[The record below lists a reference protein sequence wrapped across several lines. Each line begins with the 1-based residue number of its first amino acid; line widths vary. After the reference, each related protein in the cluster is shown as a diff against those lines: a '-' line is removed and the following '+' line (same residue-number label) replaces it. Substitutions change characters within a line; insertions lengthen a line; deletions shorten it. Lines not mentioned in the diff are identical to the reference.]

1 MNIIEKAD
9 KYADGKANEAITKAI
24 AQAYLDG
31 YRDGYNDREA
41 EIPADFRD
49 SKTTYIDLGLPSR
62 TLWSEDY
69 EKNDGNIL
77 YLPYERAEYL
87 KIPTGEQ
94 WAELRDCCQWEW
106 KIDNAH
112 DFCWA
117 KCIGP
122 NGNILLGNSG
132 TSTNNHLD
140 VLEVVSKY
148 KSDEQDVIIPL
159 NYGDPKYIHW
169 LRPRLEGYDA
179 TPLYDFLPRDQYF
192 SFVKQC
198 SYCCFG
204 VIRQQAMGNISF
216 CLREGLKVFLYRD
229 SVVYKGLKTLGFVVF
244 AIEEIDENSFKIPL
258 TEKEMRQNLE
268 TFKKEVKRR
277 EDIHDKCMQE
287 LLDKFQK

>member
-49 SKTTYIDLGLPSR
+49 NKTTYIDLGLPSR

-94 WAELRDCCQWEW
+94 WAELLECCRWEW
-106 KIDNAH
+106 HIDDSY

-122 NGNILLGNSG
+122 NGN
-132 TSTNNHLD
+132 
-140 VLEVVSKY
+140 VLTFDRTGKIDADTKSCEWEAFFWLEEF
-148 KSDEQDVIIPL
+148 SDEE
-159 NYGDPKYIHW
+159 NTYNAIHM
-169 LRPRLEGYDA
+169 YN
-179 TPLYDFLPRDQYF
+179 
-192 SFVKQC
+192 
-198 SYCCFG
+198 
-204 VIRQQAMGNISF
+204 AM
-216 CLREGLKVFLYRD
+216 K
-229 SVVYKGLKTLGFVVF
+229 
-244 AIEEIDENSFKIPL
+244 A
-258 TEKEMRQNLE
+258 
-268 TFKKEVKRR
+268 RR
-277 EDIHDKCMQE
+277 GRN
-287 LLDKFQK
+287 FQKIRTQIFSGYHLPVRLVR

>member
-31 YRDGYNDREA
+31 YRDGYYDREA

-49 SKTTYIDLGLPSR
+49 NKTKYIDLGLPSK

-69 EKNDGNIL
+69 EKDDNKIL

-94 WAELRDCCQWEW
+94 WDELCDYCQWEW

-122 NGNILLGNSG
+122 NGNILLFNRTGKFNADTKSCDWEAFFWLQEFTKEGNKYNAIHMFNKAKEING
-132 TSTNNHLD
+132 DNFWNIQENIFTGFHLS
-140 VLEVVSKY
+140 V
-148 KSDEQDVIIPL
+148 
-159 NYGDPKYIHW
+159 
-169 LRPRLEGYDA
+169 RLV
-179 TPLYDFLPRDQYF
+179 R
-192 SFVKQC
+192 
-198 SYCCFG
+198 
-204 VIRQQAMGNISF
+204 
-216 CLREGLKVFLYRD
+216 
-229 SVVYKGLKTLGFVVF
+229 
-244 AIEEIDENSFKIPL
+244 
-258 TEKEMRQNLE
+258 
-268 TFKKEVKRR
+268 
-277 EDIHDKCMQE
+277 
-287 LLDKFQK
+287 

>member
-49 SKTTYIDLGLPSR
+49 NKTKYIDLGLPSR

-69 EKNDGNIL
+69 EKDGDNLL

-94 WAELRDCCQWEW
+94 WAELRDHCRWEW
-106 KIDNAH
+106 HIDGCY

-122 NGNILLGNSG
+122 NGNFLLFNNTGKFDADTKSCEWEVFFGLEEFSEDEHTYNAIHMYNSLKG
-132 TSTNNHLD
+132 
-140 VLEVVSKY
+140 Y
-148 KSDEQDVIIPL
+148 KTKS
-159 NYGDPKYIHW
+159 
-169 LRPRLEGYDA
+169 
-179 TPLYDFLPRDQYF
+179 
-192 SFVKQC
+192 
-198 SYCCFG
+198 
-204 VIRQQAMGNISF
+204 
-216 CLREGLKVFLYRD
+216 
-229 SVVYKGLKTLGFVVF
+229 
-244 AIEEIDENSFKIPL
+244 
-258 TEKEMRQNLE
+258 
-268 TFKKEVKRR
+268 
-277 EDIHDKCMQE
+277 
-287 LLDKFQK
+287 FQKKLVQQFSGYHLPVRLVR

>member
-41 EIPADFRD
+41 EVPADFRD

-122 NGNILLGNSG
+122 NGNILLFNRTGKFNAD
-132 TSTNNHLD
+132 T
-140 VLEVVSKY
+140 
-148 KSDEQDVIIPL
+148 KSCDWEAFFWLQEFTE
-159 NYGDPKYIHW
+159 GDNEYNAVHM
-169 LRPRLEGYDA
+169 
-179 TPLYDFLPRDQYF
+179 FN
-192 SFVKQC
+192 
-198 SYCCFG
+198 
-204 VIRQQAMGNISF
+204 QAKKINGDNF
-216 CLREGLKVFLYRD
+216 WYVRD
-229 SVVYKGLKTLGFVVF
+229 SIFTGYHLPVRLV
-244 AIEEIDENSFKIPL
+244 
-258 TEKEMRQNLE
+258 R
-268 TFKKEVKRR
+268 
-277 EDIHDKCMQE
+277 
-287 LLDKFQK
+287 